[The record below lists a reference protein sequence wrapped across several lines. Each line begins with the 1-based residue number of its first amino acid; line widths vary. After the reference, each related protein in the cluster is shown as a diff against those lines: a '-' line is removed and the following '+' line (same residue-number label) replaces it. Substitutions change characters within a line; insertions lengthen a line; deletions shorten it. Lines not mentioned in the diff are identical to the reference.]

1 MKGIQMDSRISD
13 ETATDDYEWGDAAAT
28 FGDRLAL
35 AREHSGMDQAQLA
48 RRLGVKLV
56 TVQNWEADRAEPRAN
71 KLQMLAGLLNV
82 SMIWLMTGGG
92 AGAPAPGDGIGEAGT
107 ADLRVLL
114 SELREIRRLQ
124 SRLAERTGL
133 LEKRLRG
140 LSAGL

>member
-1 MKGIQMDSRISD
+1 MDSKIHD
-13 ETATDDYEWGDAAAT
+13 ETLDDDYEWGDAAAT

-35 AREHSGMDQAQLA
+35 AREHAGMDQAQLA

-71 KLQMLAGLLNV
+71 KLQMVAGLLNV

-92 AGAPAPGDGIGEAGT
+92 AGAPVPGDGIGEGGS
-107 ADLRVLL
+107 ADLRELL

-124 SRLAERTGL
+124 GRLAERTGL

-140 LSAGL
+140 LSASL

>member
-1 MKGIQMDSRISD
+1 MDSSIH
-13 ETATDDYEWGDAAAT
+13 DDDFEWGDAAAT

-35 AREHSGMDQAQLA
+35 AREHAGMDQAQLA

-82 SMIWLMTGGG
+82 SMIWLMTGSG
-92 AGAPAPGDGIGEAGT
+92 AGAPLAGDGLGETGR
-107 ADLRVLL
+107 ADLRELL
-114 SELREIRRLQ
+114 EELRDIRRLQ
-124 SRLAERTGL
+124 VRLAERTGL

-140 LSAGL
+140 LAASL

>member
-1 MKGIQMDSRISD
+1 MDSKIRD
-13 ETATDDYEWGDAAAT
+13 EMDYEWGDAAAT

-35 AREHSGMDQAQLA
+35 AREHASMDQTLLA

-56 TVQNWEADRAEPRAN
+56 TVQNWEGDRAEPRAN

-92 AGAPAPGDGIGEAGT
+92 AGAPVPGDGIGESGT
-107 ADLRVLL
+107 ADLRELL

-124 SRLAERTGL
+124 GRLAERTGL

-140 LSAGL
+140 LAPSL